1 MKKERALLPVGKIL
15 LNEGQLDWLPRNPRT
30 WTQTDIDNTAAS
42 ILEDEDFLEE
52 RPILVVPFKK
62 GTYIA
67 FAGNLRHEG
76 AVATRKVKKVPS
88 VIHYPETEE
97 DYETVRRRAIKD
109 NGSFGA
115 WDFDELANNWDDLP
129 LDSWGVPSW
138 PAPEN
143 AIQKEMQE
151 KGLST
156 EGKEGDENYDA
167 FVDKFQQKLTT
178 DDCYTPK
185 PVYDA
190 VLKFVAGIADLDGRK
205 VVRPFFPGGNYEDL
219 SQYPKGCVVVDNPP
233 FSILSKICR
242 FYCERGIQF
251 FLFGPELTLFTATD
265 CDLTYINCAGHIIY
279 ENGADV
285 RTGFIT
291 NLIPDLRIWVCP
303 ELGSMIDE
311 AQPKEDKTRRG
322 FVYPDNIVTAAT
334 LGKIAER
341 DVELKIRKTSCE
353 PIKESDSAKEQGR
366 ALYGGGFIMS
376 DRAAAERAAAERAAA
391 TRLSLSDREKAI
403 IARLNEQ
410 DKETGPIT
418 PESGRNAAKPGKNKA
433 S

>member
-1 MKKERALLPVGKIL
+1 MRKERKVIAIDRIQ
-15 LNEGQLDWLPRNPRT
+15 LNEGQLDWLPKNPRQ
-30 WTQTDIDNTAAS
+30 WTQTDIDKTAAS
-42 ILEDEDFLEE
+42 IIEDPDFLED
-52 RPILVVPFKK
+52 RPLLVVPFGKEFV
-62 GTYIA
+62 A
-67 FAGNLRHEG
+67 FGGNLRHEG
-76 AVATRKVKKVPS
+76 CKAAKKPTAPS
-88 VIHYPETEE
+88 MVYYPETEE
-97 DYETVRRRAIKD
+97 DYDTIKRRAMKD
-109 NGSFGA
+109 NGSFGS

-129 LDSWGVPSW
+129 LGDWGVPSW

-143 AIQKEMQE
+143 AIEKEMQE

-167 FVDKFQQKLTT
+167 FVEKFQQKLTT

-190 VLKFVAGIADLDGRK
+190 VLKFVGTITKLDGRK

-242 FYCERGIQF
+242 FYCDHDIPF
-251 FLFGPELTLFTATD
+251 FVFGPALTLFTATD
-265 CDLTYINCAGHIIY
+265 CDLTYINCAAHIIY

-285 RTGFIT
+285 CTGFIT

-311 AQPKEDKTRRG
+311 AQPKEDKTKRG

-366 ALYGGGFIMS
+366 SLYGGGFIMS
-376 DRAAAERAAAERAAA
+376 DRAAAERAAA
-391 TRLSLSDREKAI
+391 TRLNLSDREKAI

-410 DKETGPIT
+410 DKETDQ
-418 PESGRNAAKPGKNKA
+418 
-433 S
+433 

>member
-1 MKKERALLPVGKIL
+1 MRKERKVIAIDRIQ
-15 LNEGQLDWLPRNPRT
+15 LNEGQLDWLPKNPRQ
-30 WTQTDIDNTAAS
+30 WTKTDIDKTAAS
-42 ILEDEDFLEE
+42 IIEDPDFLED
-52 RPILVVPFKK
+52 RPLLVVPFGKEFV
-62 GTYIA
+62 A
-67 FAGNLRHEG
+67 FGGNLRHEG
-76 AVATRKVKKVPS
+76 CKAAKKPTAPS
-88 VIHYPETEE
+88 MVYYPENEE
-97 DYETVRRRAIKD
+97 DYATIKRRAMKD
-109 NGSFGA
+109 NGSFGS

-190 VLKFVAGIADLDGRK
+190 VLKFVGTITKLDGRK

-311 AQPKEDKTRRG
+311 AQPKEDKTKRG

-391 TRLSLSDREKAI
+391 ERAAAERAAAERAAATRLNLSDREKAI

-410 DKETGPIT
+410 DKETDQ
-418 PESGRNAAKPGKNKA
+418 
-433 S
+433 

>member
-1 MKKERALLPVGKIL
+1 MRKERKVIAIDRIQ
-15 LNEGQLDWLPRNPRT
+15 LNEGQLDWLPKNPRQ
-30 WTQTDIDNTAAS
+30 WTQTDIDKTAAS
-42 ILEDEDFLEE
+42 ILEDPDFLED
-52 RPILVVPFKK
+52 RPLLVVPFGKEFV
-62 GTYIA
+62 A
-67 FAGNLRHEG
+67 FGGNLRHEG
-76 AVATRKVKKVPS
+76 CKAAKKPTAPS
-88 VIHYPETEE
+88 MVYYPENEE
-97 DYETVRRRAIKD
+97 DYATIKRRAMKD
-109 NGSFGA
+109 NGSFGS

-151 KGLST
+151 KGLGS

-190 VLKFVAGIADLDGRK
+190 VLKFVGTITKLDGRK

-311 AQPKEDKTRRG
+311 AQPKEDKTKRG

-366 ALYGGGFIMS
+366 ALYGCGFIMS

-391 TRLSLSDREKAI
+391 TRLNLSDREKAI

-410 DKETGPIT
+410 DKETDQ
-418 PESGRNAAKPGKNKA
+418 
-433 S
+433 

>member
-1 MKKERALLPVGKIL
+1 MRKERKVIAIDLIQ
-15 LNEGQLDWLPRNPRT
+15 LNEGQLDWLPKNPRQ
-30 WTQTDIDNTAAS
+30 WTQTGIDKTAAS
-42 ILEDEDFLEE
+42 ILEDPDFLED
-52 RPILVVPFKK
+52 RPLLVVPFGKEFV
-62 GTYIA
+62 A
-67 FAGNLRHEG
+67 FGGNLRHEG
-76 AVATRKVKKVPS
+76 CKAAKKPTAPS
-88 VIHYPETEE
+88 MVYYPETAE
-97 DYETVRRRAIKD
+97 DYETIKRRAMKD
-109 NGSFGA
+109 NGSFGK

-190 VLKFVAGIADLDGRK
+190 VLKFVGTITKLDGRK
-205 VVRPFFPGGNYEDL
+205 VVRPFYPGGNYEDL

-291 NLIPDLRIWVCP
+291 NLIPDLRVWVCP
-303 ELGSMIDE
+303 ELGRLIDE
-311 AQPKEDKTRRG
+311 AQPKEDKTKRG
-322 FVYPDNIVTAAT
+322 FVYPDNIITAGL

-341 DVELKIRKTSCE
+341 GVELRISKTACE
-353 PIKESDSAKEQGR
+353 YIKQSDSAEEQGR
-366 ALYGGGFIMS
+366 SLFGGGYIVS
-376 DRAAAERAAAERAAA
+376 DRIARERAEAERIARERAEA
-391 TRLSLSDREKAI
+391 TQLNLSDREKAI

-410 DKETGPIT
+410 DKETDQ
-418 PESGRNAAKPGKNKA
+418 
-433 S
+433 

>member
-1 MKKERALLPVGKIL
+1 MRKERKVIAIDRIQ
-15 LNEGQLDWLPRNPRT
+15 LNEGQLDWLPKNPRQ
-30 WTQTDIDNTAAS
+30 WTQTDIDKTAAS
-42 ILEDEDFLEE
+42 IIEDPDFLED
-52 RPILVVPFKK
+52 RPLLVVPFGKEFV
-62 GTYIA
+62 A
-67 FAGNLRHEG
+67 FGGNLRHEG
-76 AVATRKVKKVPS
+76 CKAAKKPTAPS
-88 VIHYPETEE
+88 MVYYPENEE
-97 DYETVRRRAIKD
+97 DYATIKRRAMKD
-109 NGSFGA
+109 NGSFGS

-156 EGKEGDENYDA
+156 EGKEGDDNYDA
-167 FVDKFQQKLTT
+167 FVDKFQKKLTT

-190 VLKFVAGIADLDGRK
+190 VLKFVGTITKLDGRK

-311 AQPKEDKTRRG
+311 AQPKEDKTKRG

-391 TRLSLSDREKAI
+391 TRLNLSDREKAI

-410 DKETGPIT
+410 DKETDQ
-418 PESGRNAAKPGKNKA
+418 
-433 S
+433 

>member
-1 MKKERALLPVGKIL
+1 MRKERNVIGIDRIQ
-15 LNEGQLDWLPRNPRT
+15 LNEGQLDWLPKNPRQ
-30 WTQTDIDNTAAS
+30 WTQTDIDKTAAS
-42 ILEDEDFLEE
+42 IIEDPDFLED
-52 RPILVVPFKK
+52 RPLLVVPLGKEFV
-62 GTYIA
+62 A
-67 FAGNLRHEG
+67 FGGNLRHEG
-76 AVATRKVKKVPS
+76 CKAAKKPTAPCMVY
-88 VIHYPETEE
+88 YPEAE
-97 DYETVRRRAIKD
+97 DDYATIKRRAMKD
-109 NGSFGA
+109 NGSFGS

-129 LDSWGVPSW
+129 LGSWGVPSW
-138 PAPEN
+138 PSSEN

-156 EGKEGDENYDA
+156 EGKEGDEDYDA
-167 FVDKFQQKLTT
+167 FVEKFQQKLTT

-190 VLKFVAGIADLDGRK
+190 VLKFVGTITNLDGRK

-265 CDLTYINCAGHIIY
+265 CDLTYINCAAHIIY

-311 AQPKEDKTRRG
+311 AQPKEDKTKRG

-366 ALYGGGFIMS
+366 SLYGGGFIMS

-391 TRLSLSDREKAI
+391 TRLNLSDREKAI
-403 IARLNEQ
+403 IARLNEK
-410 DKETGPIT
+410 DKETDQ
-418 PESGRNAAKPGKNKA
+418 
-433 S
+433 

>member
-1 MKKERALLPVGKIL
+1 MRKERKVIAIDRIQ
-15 LNEGQLDWLPRNPRT
+15 LNTGQLDWLPKNPRQ
-30 WTQTDIDNTAAS
+30 WTQTDIDKTAAS
-42 ILEDEDFLEE
+42 ILEDPDFLED
-52 RPILVVPFKK
+52 RPLLVVPFGKEFV
-62 GTYIA
+62 A
-67 FAGNLRHEG
+67 FGGNLRHEG
-76 AVATRKVKKVPS
+76 CKAAKKPTAPS
-88 VIHYPETEE
+88 MVYYPENDE
-97 DYETVRRRAIKD
+97 DYATIKRRAMKD
-109 NGSFGA
+109 NGSFGS

-129 LDSWGVPSW
+129 LGSWGVPSW

-190 VLKFVAGIADLDGRK
+190 VLKFVAGITDLDGRK
-205 VVRPFFPGGNYEDL
+205 VVRPFYPGGNYEDL

-311 AQPKEDKTRRG
+311 AQPKEDKTKRG

-391 TRLSLSDREKAI
+391 TRLNLSDREKAI

-410 DKETGPIT
+410 DKETDQ
-418 PESGRNAAKPGKNKA
+418 
-433 S
+433 

>member
-1 MKKERALLPVGKIL
+1 MRKERKVIAIDRIQ
-15 LNEGQLDWLPRNPRT
+15 LNEGQLDWLPKNPRQ
-30 WTQTDIDNTAAS
+30 WTQSDIDKTAAS
-42 ILEDEDFLEE
+42 ILEDPDFLED
-52 RPILVVPFKK
+52 RPLLVVPFGKEFV
-62 GTYIA
+62 A
-67 FAGNLRHEG
+67 FGGNLRHEG
-76 AVATRKVKKVPS
+76 CKAAKKPTAPCMVY
-88 VIHYPETEE
+88 YPENEE
-97 DYETVRRRAIKD
+97 DYATIKRRAMKD
-109 NGSFGA
+109 NGSFGS
-115 WDFDELANNWDDLP
+115 WDFDELANNWDTLP
-129 LDSWGVPSW
+129 LGDWGVPSW
-138 PAPEN
+138 PSPEN

-167 FVDKFQQKLTT
+167 FVEKFQQKLTT

-190 VLKFVAGIADLDGRK
+190 VLKFVGTITKLDGRK

-233 FSILSKICR
+233 FSMLSKICR

-251 FLFGPELTLFTATD
+251 FLFGPELTLFSATD

-311 AQPKEDKTRRG
+311 AQPKEDKTKRG

-366 ALYGGGFIMS
+366 SLYGGGFIMS

-391 TRLSLSDREKAI
+391 TRLNLSDREKAI

-410 DKETGPIT
+410 DKERT
-418 PESGRNAAKPGKNKA
+418 KNSRKCQ
-433 S
+433 

>member
-1 MKKERALLPVGKIL
+1 MELKKERTTMKVANID
-15 LNEGQLDWLPRNPRT
+15 LNEGQWPWLPKNPRQ
-30 WTQTDIDNTAAS
+30 WTQSDIDKTAAS
-42 ILEDEDFLEE
+42 IEEDPDFLED
-52 RPILVVPFKK
+52 RPLLVIVSPEK
-62 GTYIA
+62 GRYLA
-67 FAGNLRHEG
+67 FGGNLRLTACRQLKKADVPVVVYQLEELG
-76 AVATRKVKKVPS
+76 DPAVRD
-88 VIHYPETEE
+88 VIRETIK
-97 DYETVRRRAIKD
+97 RRAMKD
-109 NGSFGA
+109 NGSFGS

-190 VLKFVAGIADLDGRK
+190 VLKFVGTITKLDGRK

-311 AQPKEDKTRRG
+311 AQPKEDKTKRG

-391 TRLSLSDREKAI
+391 TRLNLSDREKAI

-410 DKETGPIT
+410 DKETDQ
-418 PESGRNAAKPGKNKA
+418 
-433 S
+433 

>member
-1 MKKERALLPVGKIL
+1 M
-15 LNEGQLDWLPRNPRT
+15 
-30 WTQTDIDNTAAS
+30 
-42 ILEDEDFLEE
+42 
-52 RPILVVPFKK
+52 
-62 GTYIA
+62 
-67 FAGNLRHEG
+67 
-76 AVATRKVKKVPS
+76 
-88 VIHYPETEE
+88 
-97 DYETVRRRAIKD
+97 
-109 NGSFGA
+109 
-115 WDFDELANNWDDLP
+115 
-129 LDSWGVPSW
+129 
-138 PAPEN
+138 
-143 AIQKEMQE
+143 
-151 KGLST
+151 
-156 EGKEGDENYDA
+156 
-167 FVDKFQQKLTT
+167 
-178 DDCYTPK
+178 
-185 PVYDA
+185 
-190 VLKFVAGIADLDGRK
+190 LKFVGTITKLDGRK

-233 FSILSKICR
+233 FSMLSKICR

-251 FLFGPELTLFTATD
+251 FLFGPELTLFSATD

-311 AQPKEDKTRRG
+311 AQPKEDKSKRG

-366 ALYGGGFIMS
+366 SLYGGGFIMS

-391 TRLSLSDREKAI
+391 TRLNLSDREKAI

-410 DKETGPIT
+410 DKETDQ
-418 PESGRNAAKPGKNKA
+418 
-433 S
+433 